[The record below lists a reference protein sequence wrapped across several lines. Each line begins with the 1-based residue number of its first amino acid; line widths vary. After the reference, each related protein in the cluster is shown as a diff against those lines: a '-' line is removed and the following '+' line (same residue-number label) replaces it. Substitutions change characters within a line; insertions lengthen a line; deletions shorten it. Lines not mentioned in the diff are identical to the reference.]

1 MIDVSR
7 FKVIHK
13 NTILNAIAIVDV
25 AMPKLSDTE
34 RDKKTITK
42 PKFIEVLA
50 INEDGNLVSIHDE
63 AWTFQ
68 FIPIVTG

>member
-25 AMPKLSDTE
+25 VMPNLSDTE
-34 RDKKTITK
+34 RNKKR
-42 PKFIEVLA
+42 
-50 INEDGNLVSIHDE
+50 
-63 AWTFQ
+63 
-68 FIPIVTG
+68 